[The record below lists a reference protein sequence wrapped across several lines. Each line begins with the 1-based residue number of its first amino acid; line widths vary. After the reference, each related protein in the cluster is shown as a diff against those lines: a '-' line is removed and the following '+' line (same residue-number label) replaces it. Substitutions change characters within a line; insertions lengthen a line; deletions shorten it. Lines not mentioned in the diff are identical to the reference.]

1 MSAFRPE
8 ADTEYS
14 RGGPGSEP
22 SRAALG
28 APSPAT
34 RIAVLCGGL
43 LGSVLLLG
51 AEFTPLLHVYS
62 SARGTPLVKTIGTGS
77 HHAYALIPLA
87 LLAAALTVGARVS
100 GSRLALLSIG
110 FLGLVALGIALI
122 GDLPAAQ
129 SSGLLGHAG
138 GTYVSAAAHPSVGL
152 YLETLGG
159 VVLLL
164 TSAAGLLLAGS
175 GAGGEADYHRTA
187 VSTRRRSAS

>member
-14 RGGPGSEP
+14 RGEP
-22 SRAALG
+22 ASDVAGVTVRT
-28 APSPAT
+28 PSPAT
-34 RIAVLCGGL
+34 RIAVLGGGL
-43 LGSVLLLG
+43 VGSVLLLA

-62 SARGTPLVKTIGTGS
+62 SARGAPIVKTIGTGS
-77 HHAYALIPLA
+77 HHAYALVPLA
-87 LLAAALTVGARVS
+87 LLAGALTVGARA
-100 GSRLALLSIG
+100 GTSRLAPASIG

-122 GDLPAAQ
+122 GDLPAAHA
-129 SSGLLGHAG
+129 SGLLGHAG
-138 GTYVSAAAHPSVGL
+138 ATYVSAAAHPGAGL

-175 GAGGEADYHRTA
+175 SADSGHHRA
-187 VSTRRRSAS
+187 PLSLRGRSAS

>member
-14 RGGPGSEP
+14 RGGPASE
-22 SRAALG
+22 AAG
-28 APSPAT
+28 ATVRTPSPAT
-34 RIAVLCGGL
+34 RIAVLGGGL
-43 LGSVLLLG
+43 LGSLLLLV
-51 AEFTPLLHVYS
+51 AEFTPLLHVHS
-62 SARGTPLVKTIGTGS
+62 SARGAPIVQTIGTGS

-87 LLAAALTVGARVS
+87 LLAAALTVGARAS
-100 GSRLALLSIG
+100 GSRLALASIG

-138 GTYVSAAAHPSVGL
+138 GTYVSAAAHPSAGL

-164 TSAAGLLLAGS
+164 TSAAGLLLLGGGAGS
-175 GAGGEADYHRTA
+175 GHHRA
-187 VSTRRRSAS
+187 ALSTRRRSAS